1 MKVVIDVNVLLQS
14 LGKSSRLRPVWVAFV
29 TEKFNLLISNSIL
42 MEYEEMLAQK
52 TSETVALNVISLI
65 GEAVNTREINIF
77 YEWNVIRKDPD
88 DNKYFDTAVSGDAD
102 YLVTNDKHFNE
113 VKTLEFPSIKI
124 ISGEEFLEVVSRLF

>member
-1 MKVVIDVNVLLQS
+1 MKVVIDVNILLQS
-14 LGKSSRLRPVWVAFV
+14 LGKSSRFRPIWAAYIA
-29 TEKFNLLISNSIL
+29 ERFNLLVSNSIL

-65 GEAVNTREINIF
+65 GEAVNTRKTNIF
-77 YEWNVIRKDPD
+77 YEWNVIQKDPD

-113 VKTLEFPSIKI
+113 VKALEFP
-124 ISGEEFLEVVSRLF
+124 VSKSSAEKTF